1 MLRIK
6 IFCNFERYIV
16 MADFEIIKCHG
27 SGNDFVMVD
36 TTREKSFAGVDRS
49 AFARAVSDRVSGI
62 GSDGVLYVVRH
73 DDGHYAMD
81 MYNPDGTQAE
91 MCGNGMRCVARLA
104 DERGYIVDG
113 ILPEYLQP
121 RNTNAW
127 FCVGTAPFQEAHRLL
142 RQKSRI
148 PKVPSQVYA
157 ISLF

>member
-73 DDGHYAMD
+73 DDGHYGKD
-81 MYNPDGTQAE
+81 D
-91 MCGNGMRCVARLA
+91 RK
-104 DERGYIVDG
+104 DK
-113 ILPEYLQP
+113 
-121 RNTNAW
+121 W
-127 FCVGTAPFQEAHRLL
+127 FR
-142 RQKSRI
+142 KI
-148 PKVPSQVYA
+148 PLNQFDTTIDNFLKHN
-157 ISLF
+157 